1 MQRLHAHAFWVYGV
15 IVGLAIREA
24 LVRAGSHIF
33 LPGSP
38 TFLPSDVLPWKLH
51 LEAFRLIIFLMT
63 ITCFYFGSG
72 VFFDKVYLNEKT
84 ASRFEKK
91 SYGLD
96 FVLGMVHYLVF
107 FAWSLTLADH
117 SRFRWGLSPFLLF
130 MSAILL
136 YDVVWFVASIRFDTM
151 QELKLWTFFCVVVF
165 FLAGVVFFFGR
176 ALSGN
181 DVIAEEISFVV
192 VGLYLLGDLVELFTD
207 RPFFSELVRMVL
219 PRDQQPGR

>member
-1 MQRLHAHAFWVYGV
+1 M
-15 IVGLAIREA
+15 
-24 LVRAGSHIF
+24 
-33 LPGSP
+33 
-38 TFLPSDVLPWKLH
+38 
-51 LEAFRLIIFLMT
+51 EAFRLIIFLMT
-63 ITCFYFGSG
+63 ITCFYFGSA

-84 ASRFEKK
+84 ASRFQKK

-96 FVLGMVHYLVF
+96 YVLGMVHFLVF

-151 QELKLWTFFCVVVF
+151 QELKLWTFFCVVVLFLTGVGF
-165 FLAGVVFFFGR
+165 FLVRG
-176 ALSGN
+176 LSSN
-181 DVIAEEISFVV
+181 DVVAEEISFVV
-192 VGLYLLGDLVELFTD
+192 VGLYLLGDFVELFTD

-219 PRDQQPGR
+219 PKNQQDGL